1 MNFDQES
8 MGVRISMPIMRRDL
22 NSDIS
27 EDYTLPDYYPEIRK
41 LLFARPSPLLPAK
54 FISGGRVDLSGV
66 VDYTLVYI
74 SAEGKLCSAP
84 LSAEYSLALPIEN
97 MGDFELGE
105 GIDVI
110 AHTFCESTSVRV
122 SAPRR
127 LQLRSHLRTSVG
139 VWGKKLCAEKLSGL
153 SEGASIERLLEKG
166 RCCDLLCESSDVIS
180 LEDSFELSADERVAL
195 ADGIVA
201 IKDHRLSGD
210 ALSVS
215 GEIIVRCLVAVDKEE
230 SVRSLVRRL
239 PFDSEI
245 ELDGIELPEGA
256 SARVCGYLTD
266 LSINVEECVA
276 RISADAILEVC
287 VCAESEFEYT
297 KDAYSVTQDS
307 ECEYSELSV
316 PLSAA
321 NFNSSLSICE
331 RMSLEELGYPEGAR
345 PIEAYATA
353 LPESLTLED
362 GKYVLRGVCRY
373 SVISVR
379 DGEYQASE
387 FSVPFRYEQEARE
400 AVGVSSFDALAT
412 VKDARVKNEGDALCF
427 ECELLLGV
435 TVFGEQSISMLDKI
449 DLFDKEEQRCGELIA
464 CYPSDDDTLWSV
476 AKRYSVL
483 RDGIYGN
490 PETDDFVIIET

>member
-8 MGVRISMPIMRRDL
+8 MGVRISMPIIRRDL

-54 FISGGRVDLSGV
+54 FISGGRVDVSGV
-66 VDYTLVYI
+66 VDYTLVYV

-84 LSAEYSLALPIEN
+84 LSAEYSFSLPLEN
-97 MGDFELGE
+97 MGEFELGE
-105 GIDVI
+105 GLDVI
-110 AHTFCESTSVRV
+110 AHTVCESTSVRV

-139 VWGKKLCAEKLSGL
+139 VWGKKLCSEKLSGL
-153 SEGASIERLLEKG
+153 SEGAGIERLLEKG

-195 ADGIVA
+195 ADGTVS
-201 IKDHRLSGD
+201 IKDQRLSGD

-215 GEIIVRCLVAVDKEE
+215 GEIAVRCLVAGE
-230 SVRSLVRRL
+230 SGETDRSLVRRL
-239 PFDSEI
+239 PFDAEI

-256 SARVCGYLTD
+256 SARVCGYVTD
-266 LSINVEECVA
+266 LSINVEECIA
-276 RISADAILEVC
+276 SISADAILEVC

-307 ECEYSELSV
+307 ECEYCELSV
-316 PLSAA
+316 PLYAA

-345 PIEAYATA
+345 PIEAYATV
-353 LPESLTLED
+353 LPESLSLED
-362 GKYVLRGVCRY
+362 GRYVLRGVCRY

-379 DGEYQASE
+379 DGEYQSGE
-387 FSVPFRYEQEARE
+387 FSIPFRYEQDARE
-400 AVGVSSFDALAT
+400 ATCVSGFDAVAT
-412 VKDARVKNEGDALCF
+412 AKDARVKSEGDALCF

-449 DLFDKEEQRCGELIA
+449 ELFDKEEQRSGELIA
-464 CYPSDDDTLWSV
+464 CYPSDDDNLWSV

-483 RDGIYGN
+483 CDEIYGN

>member
-1 MNFDQES
+1 MNFDQET

-139 VWGKKLCAEKLSGL
+139 IWGKKLCTEKISGMP
-153 SEGASIERLLEKG
+153 EGESVERLIEKG
-166 RCCDLLCESSDVIS
+166 NCCELLCESSDVIS

-195 ADGIVA
+195 ADGIVS
-201 IKDHRLSGD
+201 IKDNRLCGD
-210 ALSVS
+210 ALTVS
-215 GEIIVRCLVAVDKEE
+215 GEIIVRCLVAGESEE
-230 SVRSLVRRL
+230 VRDLVRRL
-239 PFDSEI
+239 PFDSDI

-256 SARVCGYLTD
+256 SARVCGYVTD
-266 LSINVEECVA
+266 LSINAEECVA
-276 RISADAILEVC
+276 SISANAILEVC
-287 VCAESEFEYT
+287 VCTEREFEYT

-307 ECEYSELSV
+307 ECEYSKLSV
-316 PLSAA
+316 PRAA
-321 NFNSSLSICE
+321 SSFNSSLSICE
-331 RMSLEELGYPEGAR
+331 RMSLEELGYPEEAR

-353 LPESLTLED
+353 IPESLTLED
-362 GKYVLRGVCRY
+362 GKYVLRGVCYY
-373 SVISVR
+373 SVISLR
-379 DGEYQASE
+379 DGEYQAGE

-400 AVGVSSFDALAT
+400 ESVVSDFDALAT
-412 VKDARVKNEGDALCF
+412 VKDARVKSEGDALCF

-435 TVFGEQSISMLDKI
+435 TVFCEQSISMLDKI
-449 DLFDKEEQRCGELIA
+449 ELFDRAEQKSGEVIV